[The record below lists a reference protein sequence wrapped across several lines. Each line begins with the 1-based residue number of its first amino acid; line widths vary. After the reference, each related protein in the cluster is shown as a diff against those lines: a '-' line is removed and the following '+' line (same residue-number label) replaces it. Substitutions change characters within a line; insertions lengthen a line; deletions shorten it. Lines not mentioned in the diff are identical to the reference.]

1 MTDTYL
7 AKSARVVANTR
18 LTPGEKVALYRM
30 QAILKTDSEADTI
43 RQMLRQRLAAEKL
56 IG

>member
-7 AKSARVVANTR
+7 PKTARVVANTR

-43 RQMLRQRLAAEKL
+43 RQILRQRLASENL

>member
-7 AKSARVVANTR
+7 ARTTRVVANTR

-43 RQMLRQRLAAEKL
+43 RQILRQRLAAEKL

>member
-7 AKSARVVANTR
+7 ARTTRVVANTR

-43 RQMLRQRLAAEKL
+43 RQILRQRLTAEKL

>member
-1 MTDTYL
+1 MPDTYIEKSGRKV
-7 AKSARVVANTR
+7 AKTQ
-18 LTPGEKVALYRM
+18 LTPGEKVALYQM

-43 RQMLRQRLAAEKL
+43 RQIIRQRLTGEKL